1 MHNDYSFDMDIFFSL
16 FLDPLSWISEELL
29 EYTPNLGQL
38 KSRASCYDLVLF
50 VFVENTIRFSL
61 SHVEN

>member
-1 MHNDYSFDMDIFFSL
+1 MFSL
-16 FLDPLSWISEELL
+16 FLLQLSLIFEERL

-61 SHVEN
+61 SQVEN